1 MIPSSGRGT
10 GPNGAFEEGEEE
22 KSMMRVSARLGTTM
36 AAVMALSACA
46 PTVMAPTVPV
56 MPGPNKPFD
65 QFNAD
70 QQTCQGYANAQTA
83 PLSAQANN
91 QAVGGALL
99 STALGAGLGAAI
111 GGGRGAA
118 IGAASG
124 AVLGGGMAA
133 QGSSIAGLG
142 IQQQYNIFY
151 SQCMSARGN
160 QVPGFAPGQYAI
172 PPYPGAG
179 GPPPPPP
186 GAPPPP
192 PPGAWPP
199 PPPGMMMPPP

>member
-1 MIPSSGRGT
+1 
-10 GPNGAFEEGEEE
+10 
-22 KSMMRVSARLGTTM
+22 MMRVHRGLGCAM
-36 AAVMALSACA
+36 IAAIALTGCA

-56 MPGPNKPFD
+56 MPGQNKSFD
-65 QFNAD
+65 QFSAD

-91 QAVGGALL
+91 QALGGALL
-99 STALGAGLGAAI
+99 TTALGAGLGAAI

-124 AVLGGGMAA
+124 AVVGGAAGA
-133 QGSSIAGLG
+133 QGSSLAGMS

-151 SQCMSARGN
+151 SQCMYARGN
-160 QVPGFAPGQYAI
+160 QVPGFSPNQYAL

-179 GPPPPPP
+179 GPPPGGPM
-186 GAPPPP
+186 PP
-192 PPGAWPP
+192 PPGAYP
-199 PPPGMMMPPP
+199 PPPGAYPPPPGYYHP